1 MNKLK
6 QVEVLPAFSVTFTT
20 QVEHLAA
27 EAKDLSKSYADLT
40 ERMLKFAD
48 RFRTLWGKASAL
60 DGNNENGQHK
70 AHFLKVLG
78 EIVNSDNPSIWSRW
92 VTIGKQAKELLPHKA
107 ALPPQ
112 RDSLYALALATK
124 EGKRLERWIDDG
136 KLTNESTIRDV
147 LSLTRKKN
155 RRTAAKDPKKR
166 RLLPIGLEDATV
178 LASIVRVARG
188 LIYNNKPVVPT
199 EIFVA
204 ASSGTLSRG
213 LQAAFPKAMVHAVQ
227 TGHSMSKEQIGRA
240 ILHKSPYKS
249 DQKCNEAEMPPYNSE
264 QFCDSKVW
272 SVAKK
277 HGKRG
282 ALIWNV
288 A

>member
-20 QVEHLAA
+20 QVEHLAG

-78 EIVNSDNPSIWSRW
+78 EVVSTDNRSIWSRW

-155 RRTAAKDPKKR
+155 RRTAANAQRYVSVTVTLDTNYGEAAKLFLP
-166 RLLPIGLEDATV
+166 LLHAQEV
-178 LASIVRVARG
+178 LRV
-188 LIYNNKPVVPT
+188 K
-199 EIFVA
+199 
-204 ASSGTLSRG
+204 S
-213 LQAAFPKAMVHAVQ
+213 
-227 TGHSMSKEQIGRA
+227 
-240 ILHKSPYKS
+240 HKSFG
-249 DQKCNEAEMPPYNSE
+249 EALKAELGQDIYE
-264 QFCDSKVW
+264 TIQDKL
-272 SVAKK
+272 A
-277 HGKRG
+277 
-282 ALIWNV
+282 
-288 A
+288 

>member
-48 RFRTLWGKASAL
+48 RFRTLWDKASAL

-78 EIVNSDNPSIWSRW
+78 EVVRTDNRSIWSRW

-155 RRTAAKDPKKR
+155 HSAAANAQR
-166 RLLPIGLEDATV
+166 YVTVTVTLEP
-178 LASIVRVARG
+178 
-188 LIYNNKPVVPT
+188 N
-199 EIFVA
+199 
-204 ASSGTLSRG
+204 
-213 LQAAFPKAMVHAVQ
+213 
-227 TGHSMSKEQIGRA
+227 
-240 ILHKSPYKS
+240 
-249 DQKCNEAEMPPYNSE
+249 
-264 QFCDSKVW
+264 
-272 SVAKK
+272 
-277 HGKRG
+277 
-282 ALIWNV
+282 
-288 A
+288 